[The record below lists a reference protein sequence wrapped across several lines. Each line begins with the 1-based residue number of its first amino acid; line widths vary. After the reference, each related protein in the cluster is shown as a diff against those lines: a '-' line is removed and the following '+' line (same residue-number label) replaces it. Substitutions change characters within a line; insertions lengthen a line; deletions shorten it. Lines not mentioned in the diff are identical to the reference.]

1 MKRLNE
7 NKIIKNILE
16 NSKLKTEP
24 KYPANLD
31 LIKGIGDDAAYW
43 KDDKFAYCTS
53 TDSLVEN
60 VHFKLNYFTP
70 TELGRKSVAVN
81 LSDIAAMGATPLGM
95 LINLGITK
103 SQDEEW
109 INDFYKGV
117 FQLSESYNSPVLGGD
132 LVYSST
138 LFISITCFGYREL
151 KINGNKDVFMDRSKL
166 QDGDLLYVTGYLGD
180 SKAGLEIL
188 NSNLG
193 INGESTHHKELIRNH
208 IYKSPRVEAGL
219 KLLNNGV
226 KNCIDISDGL
236 LVDAKRLASASKID
250 INIIED
256 SLPISNS
263 LKLVFPDNYKKYAL
277 IGGEDYEL
285 LFSAPKSKKNI
296 LVNIFANL
304 NVNLSVIGEIC
315 KGEGEIFVDG
325 NLSEITG
332 WDHFDFVL

>member
-1 MKRLNE
+1 LKRLNE

-193 INGESTHHKELIRNH
+193 INGESAHHKELIRNH

-285 LFSAPKSKKNI
+285 LFSAPKLTKDI
-296 LVNIFANL
+296 LMNIFVDL

>member
-1 MKRLNE
+1 
-7 NKIIKNILE
+7 
-16 NSKLKTEP
+16 
-24 KYPANLD
+24 
-31 LIKGIGDDAAYW
+31 
-43 KDDKFAYCTS
+43 
-53 TDSLVEN
+53 
-60 VHFKLNYFTP
+60 
-70 TELGRKSVAVN
+70 
-81 LSDIAAMGATPLGM
+81 
-95 LINLGITK
+95 
-103 SQDEEW
+103 
-109 INDFYKGV
+109 
-117 FQLSESYNSPVLGGD
+117 
-132 LVYSST
+132 
-138 LFISITCFGYREL
+138 
-151 KINGNKDVFMDRSKL
+151 MDRSKL
-166 QDGDLLYVTGYLGD
+166 QEDDLLYVTGYLGD

-188 NSNLG
+188 NSDLDLNV
-193 INGESTHHKELIRNH
+193 ESTHHKELIRNH

-236 LVDAKRLASASKID
+236 LIDAKRLASASKVD

-263 LKLVFPDNYKKYAL
+263 LKLAFPDNYKKYAL

-285 LFSAPKSKKNI
+285 LFSAPKSKKDI